1 MGEMTTKDNGGPA
14 FPVPMFSIGHAKYQS
29 EQQGMTLHDW
39 YAGMAMQ
46 GIIACPTTEG
56 DHDALAKWS
65 HEMADAMM
73 AARKK

>member
-1 MGEMTTKDNGGPA
+1 MNVRVEGVMVIPSTLP
-14 FPVPMFSIGHAKYQS
+14 PMAAN
-29 EQQGMTLHDW
+29 MTLRDW

-73 AARKK
+73 EARKK

>member
-1 MGEMTTKDNGGPA
+1 MSNVRVEGVTVIPSTLP
-14 FPVPMFSIGHAKYQS
+14 PMVAN
-29 EQQGMTLHDW
+29 MTLHDW

-73 AARKK
+73 EARKK